1 VVGGPGVPRD
11 DGRRDDV
18 RVIITLPAAA

>member
-1 VVGGPGVPRD
+1 VVEDDGTMGRRDDGRRD

-18 RVIITLPAAA
+18 N